1 MRIAVVSDVHGHL
14 VALEAVIAD
23 LDGQGPDVIVQG
35 GDLAVIGP
43 RPAEVVDL
51 VRELG
56 WPGVQGNTDEML
68 WNPDVRDVQE
78 RRAPKIRDWLGVL
91 FDRLA
96 PWAHERLGAERV
108 AWLRRLPEEWRH
120 EDVLVTHASPGDLW
134 RAPMPDAVDHELA
147 AAYAGRQ
154 AGLVV
159 YGHIHRPYVRPLP
172 GLTVAN
178 SGSVGLPYD
187 GDWRPSYLLI
197 EDGVPSVRRVEYDVE
212 RGIRDMVDSGF
223 PMAGWLAE
231 NQRRGRFSRP

>member
-14 VALEAVIAD
+14 VALEAVIED
-23 LDGQGPDVIVQG
+23 LARQAPDVTVQG

-56 WPGVQGNTDEML
+56 WPGVVGNTDEML
-68 WNPDVRDVQE
+68 WDPGAREVQM
-78 RRAPKIRDWLGVL
+78 RRAPGIRDWLEAL
-91 FDRLA
+91 FDTLA
-96 PWAHERLGAERV
+96 PWALDRLGPERL
-108 AWLRRLPEEWRH
+108 AWLRRLPQEWRH
-120 EDVLVTHASPGDLW
+120 LDLLLTHASPGDLW
-134 RAPMPDAVDHELA
+134 QAPMPDATDEELA
-147 AAYAGRQ
+147 GTYTGHQAGR
-154 AGLVV
+154 VV
-159 YGHIHRPYVRPLP
+159 YGHIHRPFVRPRP

-197 EDGVPSVRRVEYDVE
+197 DDGVPSVHRVEYDVE

-223 PMAGWLAE
+223 PMAGWLAG